1 MKLYLLLATAASLLL
16 PSCSTYPLGHSRNG
30 DYYGGQGMAIPPR
43 NYIPRDQRREREI
56 F

>member
-1 MKLYLLLATAASLLL
+1 MKLFLVLAAAASLLL

-30 DYYGGQGMAIPPR
+30 DYYGGQGMSMPPR
-43 NYIPRDQRREREI
+43 NYVPRDLQREQEI